1 MGLFIVFSLIILGFL
16 FSNSFSNNELEKQQI
31 QRIRKEYEILKLDCE
46 KLRIEA
52 EKCEQFW
59 KDFDPKMLERIIKHA
74 EEYNR
79 TKSNK

>member
-1 MGLFIVFSLIILGFL
+1 MGLFIVLGLLLGFL
-16 FSNSFSNNELEKQQI
+16 FSNSLLENELEKQQI
-31 QRIRKEYEILKLDCE
+31 KRIRKEYEILKLNCE
-46 KLRIEA
+46 KLRIEV
-52 EKCEQFW
+52 EECEQFW